1 MRSGRRRR
9 ERDVITDMFLESSA
23 SLVAG
28 AIFTA
33 LLAAVAR
40 SDIAA
45 RRIPNALVLA
55 LIVTGAFVAISVLRH
70 DVGLSRAAAGFA
82 LGLALWAPL
91 WLIRMLGAGDVKLAA
106 AIGTWLGP
114 AGVLEASVLAAIAGG
129 GLALLVLA
137 RRRRVAAVASG
148 VALWTAALQRG
159 QLTKPLVNDKSEVLP
174 YGVALAVGGALSGW
188 LPADW
193 IVL

>member
-1 MRSGRRRR
+1 
-9 ERDVITDMFLESSA
+9 MFLESSA
-23 SLVAG
+23 GLLAG
-28 AIFTA
+28 AIFIA

-40 SDIAA
+40 SDIAT

-55 LIVTGAFVAISVLRH
+55 LVIAGAVVATIVLR
-70 DVGLSRAAAGFA
+70 DAVGLRGAVAGFA

-91 WLIRMLGAGDVKLAA
+91 WLMRVLGAGDVKLAA

-114 AGVLEASVLAAIAGG
+114 AGVLEASVLAAIVGG
-129 GLALLVLA
+129 MLALLVLA
-137 RRRRVAAVASG
+137 RRRRVAALASG

-159 QLTKPLVNDKSEVLP
+159 QLTKPLVNDRTDVLP
-174 YGVALAVGGALSGW
+174 YGVALAVGGLLSGW

>member
-1 MRSGRRRR
+1 MRSGRRRVS
-9 ERDVITDMFLESSA
+9 DAITDMFLESSA
-23 SLVAG
+23 GLIVG

-33 LLAAVAR
+33 LLAVVAR

-55 LIVTGAFVAISVLRH
+55 LIVTGAFVATSIFRQ
-70 DVGLSRAAAGFA
+70 DVGLSGAAAGFA

-91 WLIRMLGAGDVKLAA
+91 WLMRVLGAGDVKLAA

-159 QLTKPLVNDKSEVLP
+159 QLTRPLVNDKMDVLP
-174 YGVALAVGGALSGW
+174 YGVALAVGGAISGW

>member
-1 MRSGRRRR
+1 
-9 ERDVITDMFLESSA
+9 MFLESSA
-23 SLVAG
+23 GLLAG

-40 SDIAA
+40 SDVAA

-55 LIVTGAFVAISVLRH
+55 LVVTGVFVATVVLRD
-70 DVGLSRAAAGFA
+70 DVGLNRAAAGFA
-82 LGLALWAPL
+82 LGLTLWAPL
-91 WLIRMLGAGDVKLAA
+91 WLMRVLGAGDVKLAA

-114 AGVLEASVLAAIAGG
+114 TGVLEASVLAAIVGG
-129 GLALLVLA
+129 ALALLVVA
-137 RRRRVAAVASG
+137 RRRRVGALASG

-159 QLTKPLVNDKSEVLP
+159 QLTKPLVNDKMDVLP

-188 LPADW
+188 LPGDW